1 MAGAGPPVQVGRATV
16 GVSAFLQSLC
26 ARTQNAAKLHGIPA
40 RRDIELA
47 TRSAR
52 AALSALA
59 LLAVVAI
66 PASAQNILYYND
78 YNVGTDSMSAALTAL
93 PVMYTVTTASG
104 TGDFATRLAGGGY
117 DLAIFF
123 EQNSYGSGYDAAY
136 AALAT
141 FIGGGGAAIADDWT
155 RNAGHSA
162 AFGAGFTGVNN
173 QTSITVTDVDL
184 AAGVSNPVSLY
195 NPGWGV
201 FSTGL
206 NGGTSAALFGNGD
219 SAIVVGNGGKT
230 IFNGFLSDTFVDG
243 ATGVQLY
250 TNEITYVL
258 GDRVPGGPDVPEPG
272 ALAILAGMGLAGLGF
287 VFRRSR
293 K

>member
-1 MAGAGPPVQVGRATV
+1 MT
-16 GVSAFLQSLC
+16 
-26 ARTQNAAKLHGIPA
+26 I
-40 RRDIELA
+40 
-47 TRSAR
+47 RSAR

-59 LLAVVAI
+59 LLAVVAV

-78 YNVGTDSMSAALTAL
+78 YNVGTDSMGAALAGL
-93 PVMYTVTTASG
+93 PVMYAVTTATS
-104 TGDFATRLAGGGY
+104 TGDFVTQLTGGGY

-123 EQNSYGSGYDAAY
+123 EQNSSGSGYDAAF

-155 RNAGHSA
+155 TWDPTHPAV
-162 AFGAGFTGVNN
+162 FGAAYTGNTN
-173 QTSITVTDVDL
+173 DGTMTVTDASL

-206 NGGTSAALFGNGD
+206 NGGTSAAVFVGSGE
-219 SAIVVGNGGKT
+219 SAIVIGNGGKT
-230 IFNGFLSDTFVDG
+230 IFNGFLSDTFVDT

-250 TNEITYVL
+250 TNEINLVL
-258 GDRVPGGPDVPEPG
+258 GDWVPGGPDVPEPG
-272 ALAILAGMGLAGLGF
+272 ALAMLAGMGLAGLGF
-287 VFRRSR
+287 VLRRSR